1 MTLGKDNI
9 KTINS
14 LFNYISKP
22 IKSISLYE
30 IKQILLFMTFMF
42 PNKTKARLTEPV
54 I

>member
-1 MTLGKDNI
+1 MGSQVHVYLYFKAHKI
-9 KTINS
+9 HI
-14 LFNYISKP
+14 I
-22 IKSISLYE
+22 ISLYE